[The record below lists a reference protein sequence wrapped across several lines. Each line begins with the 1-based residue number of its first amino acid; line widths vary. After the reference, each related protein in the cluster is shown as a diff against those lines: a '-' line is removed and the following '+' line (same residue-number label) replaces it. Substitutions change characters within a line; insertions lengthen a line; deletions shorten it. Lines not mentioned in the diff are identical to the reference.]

1 MDQKLKTKFLDRV
14 KNALGRVSDSDFDVK
29 KEQFFTNP
37 EPGYRDAMTDS
48 IENAVN
54 LINEFEG
61 NAQNQ
66 GWNTYKVSDVSRARE
81 VLNNIL
87 NQIECKSIVCTNE
100 QAVNLMQLDG
110 LLSGRGIDICKMKS
124 DDQIN
129 LGPNEKEQYFR
140 SVAKIADVG
149 ITGCDFAVA
158 ETGTVVVI
166 PKTGVSRLVSLAPP
180 VHVAIVFLGQV
191 VRSLD
196 ELFAIRR
203 YQIVSGSKNGYM
215 NLISGPSRSGDIE
228 NIMIQ
233 GVHGPGDVHL
243 ILVEQGLPTE

>member
-1 MDQKLKTKFLDRV
+1 MDQKSKTKFLERV

-29 KEQFFTNP
+29 KQQFFTNA
-37 EPGYRDAMTDS
+37 EPGYLDAMTDS
-48 IENAVN
+48 AENSVI
-54 LINEFEG
+54 LMNEFEG

-66 GWNTYKVSDVSRARE
+66 GWITYKVSDVSRARE

-100 QAVNLMQLDG
+100 QAVNLMELDD
-110 LLSGRGIDICKMKS
+110 LLSNRGIDICKMNS
-124 DDQIN
+124 NEQIN
-129 LGPNEKEQYFR
+129 LDPNQTEEYFR

-166 PKTGVSRLVSLAPP
+166 PKTGVSRLVSLTPP
-180 VHVAIVFLGQV
+180 VHVAIVFLGQI

-203 YQIVSGSKNGYM
+203 YQIISGSKNGYM

-233 GVHGPGDVHL
+233 GVHGPGEVHL
-243 ILVEQGLPTE
+243 ILIEDGLPTE

>member
-110 LLSGRGIDICKMKS
+110 LLSGRGIDICKTDKEIIEFSNDMEIILMFSKS
-124 DDQIN
+124 RH
-129 LGPNEKEQYFR
+129 F
-140 SVAKIADVG
+140 S
-149 ITGCDFAVA
+149 
-158 ETGTVVVI
+158 
-166 PKTGVSRLVSLAPP
+166 
-180 VHVAIVFLGQV
+180 H
-191 VRSLD
+191 
-196 ELFAIRR
+196 
-203 YQIVSGSKNGYM
+203 
-215 NLISGPSRSGDIE
+215 
-228 NIMIQ
+228 
-233 GVHGPGDVHL
+233 
-243 ILVEQGLPTE
+243 